1 MSVPSCSV
9 VILVDLLAVDR
20 EDERWDEGLCV
31 IADRP
36 LSEGLSL
43 LLMPSKVLP
52 LGIIR
57 YPLVLIRQLKRQF
70 HISACGFFIVDRN
83 LVTAFLATIFTYWI
97 TLVQFTQT
105 ANS

>member
-36 LSEGLSL
+36 LSGGLSL
-43 LLMPSKVLP
+43 LPIPSKVLA

-57 YPLVLIRQLKRQF
+57 FFLDLWIEEHFEVLDIAR
-70 HISACGFFIVDRN
+70 FFLN
-83 LVTAFLATIFTYWI
+83 LHLEEM
-97 TLVQFTQT
+97 
-105 ANS
+105 

>member
-1 MSVPSCSV
+1 MSVPGCSV

-43 LLMPSKVLP
+43 LPMPSKVLP

-57 YPLVLIRQLKRQF
+57 
-70 HISACGFFIVDRN
+70 FFLDLWTEEHFEILDTARFFLN
-83 LVTAFLATIFTYWI
+83 LHLEEV
-97 TLVQFTQT
+97 
-105 ANS
+105 